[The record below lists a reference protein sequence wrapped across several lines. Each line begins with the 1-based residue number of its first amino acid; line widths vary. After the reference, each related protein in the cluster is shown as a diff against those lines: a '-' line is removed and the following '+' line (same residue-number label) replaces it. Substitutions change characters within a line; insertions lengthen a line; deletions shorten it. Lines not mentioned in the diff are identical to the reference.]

1 MNLREMATEDLEA
14 ELHRRYSD
22 PERKERPTAKAV
34 IDVAGII
41 ISAEAYIVA
50 IGNGEYSNLR
60 NLRARVFEA
69 ALRAVYGNIIFPWI
83 TRKLGME
90 FLNADNT
97 LC

>member
-1 MNLREMATEDLEA
+1 MILAGIPTEDLEI
-14 ELHRRYSD
+14 ELNRRYSD
-22 PERKERPTAKAV
+22 PERKDRPTVKAV
-34 IDVAGII
+34 IDTTGII
-41 ISAEAYIVA
+41 IAAEAYINSLA
-50 IGNGEYSNLR
+50 NGELTGLR